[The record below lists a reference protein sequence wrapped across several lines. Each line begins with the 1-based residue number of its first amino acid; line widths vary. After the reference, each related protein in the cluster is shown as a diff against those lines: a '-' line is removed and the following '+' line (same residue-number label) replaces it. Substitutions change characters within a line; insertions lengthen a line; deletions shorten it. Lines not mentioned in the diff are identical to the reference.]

1 MALHLLPNLL
11 GEEAD
16 PKFNFILALPEV
28 VNHLDGFL
36 VEHPKDARKFLK
48 HFNFD
53 LLRDKPMRIL
63 DSKTRDFQE
72 LLEPMKRGESWGVI
86 TDAGL
91 PCIADPGSEL
101 VYHARQAGIK
111 IYAYPGPSSLILALM
126 LSGLNS
132 QQFIFQGYFPRSLD
146 QRIRNEKKTQVFI
159 ETPYN
164 NQKTLERLLEV
175 LDKKDK
181 LCLAA
186 DLTLPTQEV
195 ISEPVH
201 KWQRIIH
208 QTNFY
213 KRPTI
218 FIIRTV
224 Q

>member
-16 PKFNFILALPEV
+16 PKYNFVLGLPEV
-28 VNHLDGFL
+28 VNRLDGFL
-36 VEHPKDARKFLK
+36 VEHPKEARKFLK

-53 LLRDKPMRIL
+53 KLRDKPMRIL
-63 DSKTRDFQE
+63 DARTRDFDE
-72 LLEPMKRGESWGVI
+72 LLEPMKKGESWGVI

-91 PCIADPGSEL
+91 PCIADPGSAL
-101 VYHARQAGIK
+101 VYHARLAGIK
-111 IYAYPGPSSLILALM
+111 IFAYPGPSSLILALM
-126 LSGLNS
+126 LSGLPS
-132 QQFIFQGYFPRSLD
+132 QQFVFQGYFPRAFD
-146 QRIRNEKKTQVFI
+146 IKIRQERKTQLFI

-175 LDKKDK
+175 LDKKDL

-195 ISEPVH
+195 IVQPVH
-201 KWQRIIH
+201 KWQRMIH
-208 QTNFY
+208 QTNFH

-218 FIIRTV
+218 FILHTAN
-224 Q
+224 